1 MKRCTLFQPRTWQGK
16 IILHKIDMKNKP
28 LREKIV
34 CPKHLHSK
42 IVVKP
47 KNRPLADP
55 ELVCED
61 TEMAHDLSPATTVPD
76 LQTSGDLIADRRF
89 GYAMALL
96 QEKDGEAAKDLFTQ
110 VLERVPYWPPALL
123 GMGDACLLLS
133 QENEAAGFFNQCLAY
148 DPSDR
153 LGAGPR
159 LARMNEAQPDHAIR
173 HAYIATLFDDYAKRF
188 DTHLINTLGYS
199 APQQLLAAI
208 TTIRSHFEQAYDLG
222 CGTGLMGEVLRPHVD
237 HLSGCDL
244 SRAML
249 QEARAKQIYDQLDWD
264 EGVHA
269 LKEQKTGALDLVT
282 AADVLVYIGALTD
295 LFEAVHHALKIGGL
309 FAFTTQAC
317 GGERFIIG
325 DDLRS
330 AHSEIYLRTQA
341 RQAGFE
347 ILAFEAVSVRQDRD
361 QAVRGWLCV
370 LRKST
375 GV

>member
-1 MKRCTLFQPRTWQGK
+1 
-16 IILHKIDMKNKP
+16 
-28 LREKIV
+28 
-34 CPKHLHSK
+34 
-42 IVVKP
+42 
-47 KNRPLADP
+47 
-55 ELVCED
+55 
-61 TEMAHDLSPATTVPD
+61 MAHHLSPAAAVPD

-96 QEKDGEAAKDLFTQ
+96 QEKDGEAAKDLFMQ

-133 QENEAAGFFNQCLAY
+133 QQDEAASFFTSCLTY

-159 LARMNEAQPDHAIR
+159 LARMNETNPDHAIR
-173 HAYIATLFDDYAKRF
+173 HGYIAALFDDYAKRF
-188 DTHLINTLGYS
+188 DAHLLHMLGYS

-208 TTIRSHFEQAYDLG
+208 TPIRNHFGQGYDLG

-237 HLSGCDL
+237 HLMGCDL

-249 QEARAKQIYDQLDWD
+249 QEAQAKQIYDQLDWD

-269 LKEQKTGALDLVT
+269 LQTQNAASLDLVT

-295 LFEAVHHALKIGGL
+295 IFVAVHHALKVDGL

-325 DDLRS
+325 EDLRS
-330 AHSEIYLRTQA
+330 AHSEIYLRAQA
-341 RQAGFE
+341 QQAGFD
-347 ILAFEAVSVRQDRD
+347 ILTFEAVSVRQDRD
-361 QAVRGWLCV
+361 QAVKGWLCV
-370 LRKST
+370 LRKAT

>member
-1 MKRCTLFQPRTWQGK
+1 
-16 IILHKIDMKNKP
+16 
-28 LREKIV
+28 
-34 CPKHLHSK
+34 
-42 IVVKP
+42 
-47 KNRPLADP
+47 
-55 ELVCED
+55 
-61 TEMAHDLSPATTVPD
+61 MAHDLSPVAAVPD

-96 QEKDGEAAKDLFTQ
+96 QEKDGEAAKDLFMQ
-110 VLERVPYWPPALL
+110 VLERVPHWPPALL
-123 GMGDACLLLS
+123 GMGDACFLLA
-133 QENEAAGFFNQCLAY
+133 QMDEAAGFFNQCLAC

-159 LARMNEAQPDHAIR
+159 LARMNKTHPDDAIR
-173 HAYIATLFDDYAKRF
+173 HGYIAALFDDYAKRF
-188 DTHLINTLGYS
+188 DTHLMQALGYS

-208 TTIRSHFEQAYDLG
+208 TTIGTHFGRGYDLG

-244 SRAML
+244 SNAML
-249 QEARAKQIYDQLDWD
+249 QEARAKQIYDQLDWN

-269 LKEQKTGALDLVT
+269 LKEQQAGALDLVT

-295 LFEAVHHALKIGGL
+295 LFEAVHHALKINGI

-317 GGERFIIG
+317 DGERFMIG

-330 AHSEIYLRTQA
+330 AHSESYLRTQA

-347 ILAFEAVSVRQDRD
+347 ILTFEAVSVRRDRD
-361 QAVRGWLCV
+361 QAVRGWLCI

>member
-42 IVVKP
+42 IVLKP

-61 TEMAHDLSPATTVPD
+61 TEMAHDLSPAATVPD

-96 QEKDGEAAKDLFTQ
+96 QDKDGEAAKDLFAQ
-110 VLERVPYWPPALL
+110 VLERVPHWPPALL
-123 GMGDACLLLS
+123 GMGDACLLLE
-133 QENEAAGFFNQCLAY
+133 QDDEAVGFFKQCLAL

-159 LARMNEAQPDHAIR
+159 LARMNEVEADDAIR
-173 HAYIATLFDDYAKRF
+173 HGYIAALFDDYAKRF
-188 DTHLINTLGYS
+188 DTHLIQTLGYS
-199 APQQLLAAI
+199 APQQLHAAI
-208 TTIRSHFEQAYDLG
+208 TAIRSHFEQGYDLG

-244 SRAML
+244 SHAML
-249 QEARAKQIYDQLDWD
+249 QEARAKQIYDRLDGD
-264 EGVHA
+264 DVVHA
-269 LKEQKTGALDLVT
+269 LTQQHAASLDLIT

-295 LFEAVHHALKIGGL
+295 VFVAAHHALKIGGL

-317 GGERFIIG
+317 AGERFIIG
-325 DDLRS
+325 EDLRS
-330 AHSEIYLRTQA
+330 AHSERYLRTQA
-341 RQAGFE
+341 LQTGFE

-361 QAVRGWLCV
+361 QAVGGWLCV

-375 GV
+375 DV